1 MKTVKIFGSVVS
13 ILVAAWGSA
22 AGQGAGPEVVIS
34 EFMALNERTLLDK
47 DRQYSDWIEVFN
59 PGASPVNL
67 SGWSLT
73 DRVGAPTK
81 WVFPEVELPAG
92 GFLVVFATGLDRR
105 VANAELHTNFKILG
119 SGEYLALFNPEGVP
133 SVEFK
138 PKFPWQLI
146 DSTYGVGMNLKT
158 KKLVSEGAVAS
169 YFVPPTNALGTNWI
183 KADFDDA
190 AWATGPTGLG
200 FDAKATPT
208 YLDLIQT
215 DLRAV
220 LERLASSLYVR
231 IAFQAAEED
240 LGKSMRLRVRYDD
253 GFIAFLNGVEV
264 ARKNLFGTSVSFS
277 SRAAAERPAG
287 DARLYETIQLPSS
300 ANRLLVAGRNILAI
314 QALNNLKTGDDL
326 LIVPELET
334 AEIESVARETKLY
347 FSVPTPGG
355 PNAEG
360 FPTLAEEPL
369 FSEVSGTF
377 AQPFDLEMIA
387 PGPGVEIRYTSD
399 GTEPT
404 RGSTLYSAA
413 VTINSTRTVKARSFE
428 TGKHPSATVV
438 HTFVFLNPNVVNF
451 SSNLPVMVIN
461 TFGKTISEAWTPSH
475 FMLLEPEEDG
485 RTKMTGR
492 ASLSSNAALKIRG
505 SSTSGTAK
513 PSWALEIRDSLGDD
527 RAVGMLDLP
536 ADSDWILHAPFS
548 FDRALIRN
556 PFIFEMSN
564 QVGRWATHNRFCEVY
579 RAQGG
584 SVSSADYMGV
594 YNFLEKIKQGKDRV
608 DIEDLEPNYDTEP
621 LVGGGYMLKID
632 RLDPGDQGINAAGQ
646 TMGLVYPKEQE
657 ISAKQKAWVVKYL
670 NDFLRALNGPRYT
683 DPVLGYH
690 PYVDVDSWIDHHLLN
705 VLAKN
710 VDALR
715 LSAYFYKTRTGKI
728 EFGPIWDFD
737 RSMESTDGRDDD
749 PRTWNGT
756 GDGTPFFTYPWWGR
770 LFSDPEFNRR
780 YKLRWLE
787 LRKGAFSN
795 QNMSMVIDDM
805 AAELNEAQARNNTR
819 WISQLGSANFATETN
834 RMKTWLVARG
844 NWIDSQYIFP
854 PDFVT
859 PSGSVEKGF
868 KAVITVP
875 SGEIFYTING
885 PDPMGANS
893 APHAE
898 AKPYTAPILVEENS
912 RIRARAR
919 LSPTQWT
926 PMSQAVY
933 TTKLLPLVITEIMY
947 NPAGPPENP
956 AGGTEYEF
964 IEILN
969 VGSEPASL
977 AGVRLSERPTFSF
990 SNGTVATL
998 NPGEYAVVV
1007 KNLEVF
1013 ASRYGAEGIKVA
1025 GKFDGTISLN
1035 NNSQAV
1041 VLQGPIEEVLFAV
1054 TYQRTWHPTTNAQGY
1069 SLVLRDPLSPRE
1081 TWNDILAWRP
1091 SGLAGGS
1098 PGRED
1103 VIPSRQLPGDMT
1115 LDGRLTVSDGI
1126 VLLRHLFSGAPIS
1139 PCDSAEGNTKFFDIN
1154 GDQTLNATDA
1164 IQLLRYLFAAGDAPA
1179 LGKSCVV
1186 ISGCAEG
1193 CAGG

>member
-1 MKTVKIFGSVVS
+1 MKKLKLFGGVLA
-13 ILVAAWGSA
+13 ILAGIGGSSA
-22 AGQGAGPEVVIS
+22 AQEAVIS

-47 DRQYSDWIEVFN
+47 DRQYSDWIELFN
-59 PGASPVNL
+59 PGASPMSL

-73 DRVGAPTK
+73 DRADSPNK
-81 WVFPEVELPAG
+81 WVFPELELPGG

-119 SGEYLALFNPEGVP
+119 AGEYLALFDPTGRP

-138 PKFPWQLI
+138 PKFPTQLI
-146 DSTYGVGMNLKT
+146 DSTYGIGMNLKT

-183 KADFDDA
+183 KSDFDDS
-190 AWATGPTGLG
+190 AWASGPTALG

-208 YLDLIQT
+208 YQDLIQT

-220 LERLASSLYVR
+220 LEKLASSLYVR

-240 LGKSMRLRVRYDD
+240 LGKSLRLRVRYED
-253 GFIAFLNGVEV
+253 GFIAFLNGVEI

-277 SRAAAERPAG
+277 SRAATERPDG
-287 DARLYETIQLPSS
+287 DARLYETIQLPAS
-300 ANRLLVAGRNILAI
+300 AIRLLVAGKNILAV
-314 QALNNLKTGDDL
+314 QALNNLKAGDDL
-326 LIVPELET
+326 LISPELET
-334 AEIESVARETKLY
+334 AEIESVARESHLY
-347 FSVPTPGG
+347 FSTPTPGG

-387 PGPGVEIRYTSD
+387 PGPAVEIRYTVD

-404 RGSTLYSAA
+404 RGSTLYTAP
-413 VTINSTRTVKARSFE
+413 VTINSSRTVKARSFE

-438 HTFVFLNPNVVNF
+438 HTFVFLNPNLVNF
-451 SSNLPVMVIN
+451 SSNLPLMVIN
-461 TFGKTISEAWTPSH
+461 TFGKTIGDAWTPSH

-485 RTKMTGR
+485 RTKVTGR
-492 ASLSSNAALKIRG
+492 SSLSSNAALKIRG
-505 SSTSGTAK
+505 SSTAGTAK

-527 RAVGMLDLP
+527 RAVGMLGLP

-564 QVGRWATHNRFCEVY
+564 QVGRWATNNRFCEVY
-579 RAQGG
+579 LARGA

-594 YNFLEKIKQGKDRV
+594 YNFLEKIKQGNDRV
-608 DIEDLEPNYDTEP
+608 DVEDLEPNYDTEP
-621 LVGGGYMLKID
+621 LIAGGYMLKID
-632 RLDPGDQGINAAGQ
+632 RLDPGDQGISAAGQ

-657 ISAKQKAWVVKYL
+657 LSAKQRAWAIKYF

-683 DPVLGYH
+683 DPVLGYA
-690 PYVDVDSWIDHHLLN
+690 PYVDVPSWIDHHLLN

-770 LFSDPEFNRR
+770 LFSDPEFNRK

-787 LRKGAFSN
+787 LRKGPFSN
-795 QNMSMVIDDM
+795 QNMSQVIDDM
-805 AAELNEAQARNNTR
+805 AAELNEAQVRNNTR
-819 WISQLGSANFATETN
+819 WVLQLGSANFVNEIN
-834 RMKTWLVARG
+834 RMKTWLSARG
-844 NWIDSQYIFP
+844 NWIDTQYIFP
-854 PDFVT
+854 PEFVT
-859 PSGSVEKGF
+859 PSGSVQKGF
-868 KAVITVP
+868 QAAITVP

-885 PDPMGANS
+885 PDPLAANNTP
-893 APHAE
+893 APE
-898 AKPYTAPILVEENS
+898 AKPYSSPIVVEENV

-919 LSPTQWT
+919 LSPSQWT

-956 AGGTEYEF
+956 AAGTEYEF

-969 VGSEPASL
+969 TGSEPAPL
-977 AGVRLSERPTFSF
+977 AGVRLSERPTFAF
-990 SNGTVATL
+990 SGGAVAIL
-998 NPGEYAVVV
+998 APGEFAVVV
-1007 KNLEVF
+1007 KNLELF
-1013 ASRYGAEGIKVA
+1013 ASRYGTEGINVA

-1035 NNSQAV
+1035 NSSQAV
-1041 VLQGPIEEVLFAV
+1041 VLQGPIEEVLFSV
-1054 TYQRTWHPTTNAQGY
+1054 NYQRTWHPTTNAQGH

-1081 TWNDILAWRP
+1081 TWNDIQAWRP
-1091 SGLAGGS
+1091 SALPGGS

-1103 VIPSRQLPGDMT
+1103 VIPNRQLPGDMT

-1126 VLLRHLFSGAPIS
+1126 VLLRHLFSGVPIS
-1139 PCDSAEGNTKFFDIN
+1139 PCDSPEGNTKFFDIN

-1179 LGKSCVV
+1179 LGKGCVV
-1186 ISGCAEG
+1186 IPGCAEG